1 MRKRLALIAAGLDTQ
16 YMQEQITTLSQQA
29 AAMGYDTVIFT
40 HFVNYYNDSPYID
53 GEEQIYTLLQTL
65 PTDGAILLG
74 GTFYHTELVG
84 RIEEILLRQGIPAV
98 ALDYESERLPCCVQP
113 SHEGFRLLTEH
124 FLTEHGMEPDP
135 SMIVYGDF
143 WLDSPRQLADAIR
156 AGTFPK
162 PQAVVCANDYM
173 AFQLCLSLTEAG
185 FSVPG
190 EIAVGGYDGNPD
202 LVHFSPLLT
211 TVCHASHQSAADA
224 VCRIHAQLTGERC
237 TPMTVP
243 APAVRTGTSCGCLA
257 DPLLQARQAEKQLT
271 QRRQSTIFMNSNYA
285 SLMSAVRS
293 AQDCAIGILSSLY
306 LLESVRSLQIC
317 LHDDAG
323 FRRILSYDGQAEL
336 EPVTVTPAELFLASE
351 QPMLYVCVPLHD
363 QEQALG
369 LCVRGCLPDAFAFEP
384 YFGEYCQIISNSLER
399 LRILERE
406 RAMQAQIE
414 RLSERDI
421 LTGLFSRSGILA
433 QLRKRDPETP
443 CYAVLYELPEA
454 PDKAAQSE
462 QDVIFAQAVNL
473 SCSGGELAAR
483 IGASRFVC
491 IGACS
496 GGTRPEQLLLHSVRG
511 NLRQLEIRSG
521 CELSGGLRYCTA
533 VSSPDRPPEDLLS
546 GLEQTLEAQK
556 HADRQHLYR
565 SEFQRLRDH
574 VYEEPQLDWSAEAQ
588 AQALGISISHFRH
601 LYKSFFAVSFT
612 ADVIDARMALARQL
626 LEQTNDSV
634 SEVARKCGYEDTAY
648 FMKLIKRRVSVT
660 ALTYRKQVRRK

>member
-84 RIEEILLRQGIPAV
+84 RVEEILLRQGIPAV

-113 SHEGFRLLTEH
+113 SREGFRLLTEH

-202 LVHFSPLLT
+202 LVHFSPLL
-211 TVCHASHQSAADA
+211 
-224 VCRIHAQLTGERC
+224 
-237 TPMTVP
+237 
-243 APAVRTGTSCGCLA
+243 
-257 DPLLQARQAEKQLT
+257 
-271 QRRQSTIFMNSNYA
+271 
-285 SLMSAVRS
+285 
-293 AQDCAIGILSSLY
+293 
-306 LLESVRSLQIC
+306 
-317 LHDDAG
+317 
-323 FRRILSYDGQAEL
+323 
-336 EPVTVTPAELFLASE
+336 PAELFLASE

-546 GLEQTLEAQK
+546 CLEQTLEAQK